1 MLRAAAG
8 RYQTRA
14 FVPVVPRVPWVPVV
28 PLLLALAFVSCQ
40 RKPAPWFLLTDVVAP
55 GIELYQSTDTTLI
68 DPAGPIAVSMVK
80 LDPVKVRLASVLS
93 KDDVMGV
100 ERVDAMAAR
109 RGALVAINGGFF
121 NIKNGEP
128 VGLLKVAGELVSD
141 TEVQK
146 GVVAIRAPAAGRT
159 ELEFDQV
166 AVRVVMSFRA
176 GGRDWSVPID
186 GVDTT
191 RERGK
196 LMLYTP
202 SYFMDSD
209 TAPGGVEW
217 MLIPASTTDTFRVL
231 DIRHDAGHTPIPA
244 HGGVLSFGGLE
255 LPEALA
261 ALVPK
266 TDVTLARQWISVH
279 GAPPE
284 RLETADHV
292 VNGAGLL
299 KRDGRTPDNW
309 QSHEKLNPQSFIGMR
324 HPRTVIGTDAQGFIW
339 FLVID
344 GRRPDFSVGMTLP
357 ELVRLCDRLNLR
369 NALNLD
375 GGGSTT
381 LVVKGVVVNR
391 PTDPTGPRAVS
402 DAIVATLR

>member
-1 MLRAAAG
+1 MHR
-8 RYQTRA
+8 
-14 FVPVVPRVPWVPVV
+14 VVV
-28 PLLLALAFVSCQ
+28 LLALVVVGCGQ
-40 RKPAPWFLLTDVVAP
+40 KPAPWLSLTEVVAP
-55 GIELYQSTDTTLI
+55 GVELYQSNDTTLLE
-68 DPAGPIAVSMVK
+68 PAAPIAVAMVK
-80 LDPVKVRLASVLS
+80 LDPIKVRLASVLS
-93 KDDVMGV
+93 QDDVMGV
-100 ERVDAMAAR
+100 ERVDAIAAR
-109 RGALVAINGGFF
+109 RGAVVAINGGFF

-128 VGLLKVAGELVSD
+128 TGLLKVAGELVSD
-141 TEVQK
+141 TEVHK
-146 GVVAIRAPAAGRT
+146 GVVAIRAPEVGRT
-159 ELEFDQV
+159 ELDFDQV
-166 AVRVVMSFRA
+166 AVRVTLSYRA
-176 GGRDWSVPID
+176 DGRDWTAPID

-217 MLIPASTTDTFRVL
+217 ILTPASATDTFRVI
-231 DIRHDAGHTPIPA
+231 DIRSDAGHTPIPA
-244 HGGVLSFGGLE
+244 RGAVLSFGGLDV
-255 LPEALA
+255 PAALD
-261 ALVPK
+261 ALVPD
-266 TDVTLARQWISVH
+266 TVVALTRQWTSLQ
-279 GAPPE
+279 GSPPGRFE
-284 RLETADHV
+284 SFDHV

-309 QSHEKLNPQSFIGMR
+309 QTRERLNPQNFIDMR
-324 HPRTVIGTDAQGFIW
+324 HPRTVIGTDDRGAIW
-339 FLVID
+339 FVIVD

-357 ELVRLCDRLNLR
+357 ELVRLCDRLGLR

-381 LVVKGVVVNR
+381 LVVKGAIVNR

>member
-1 MLRAAAG
+1 
-8 RYQTRA
+8 
-14 FVPVVPRVPWVPVV
+14 
-28 PLLLALAFVSCQ
+28 
-40 RKPAPWFLLTDVVAP
+40 
-55 GIELYQSTDTTLI
+55 
-68 DPAGPIAVSMVK
+68 MVK
-80 LDPVKVRLASVLS
+80 LDPEKVRLASVLS

-128 VGLLKVAGELVSD
+128 IGLLKVAGELVSD
-141 TEVQK
+141 TDVQK

-176 GGRDWSVPID
+176 GGRDWSVPVD

-244 HGGVLSFGGLE
+244 RGGVLSFGGLE

-261 ALVPK
+261 ALAPK
-266 TDVTLARQWISVH
+266 TDVTLSASVDHRARRPARTARDGGSRRQRRRIAEARRPHARQLADAREAQPAELHRHAPSAH
-279 GAPPE
+279 GHRHRCA
-284 RLETADHV
+284 RLHLV
-292 VNGAGLL
+292 
-299 KRDGRTPDNW
+299 
-309 QSHEKLNPQSFIGMR
+309 SR
-324 HPRTVIGTDAQGFIW
+324 H
-339 FLVID
+339 
-344 GRRPDFSVGMTLP
+344 RRPPSRIQRRHDVARSSCGCASASASAT
-357 ELVRLCDRLNLR
+357 RSTSTAADRR
-369 NALNLD
+369 R
-375 GGGSTT
+375 S
-381 LVVKGVVVNR
+381 
-391 PTDPTGPRAVS
+391 S
-402 DAIVATLR
+402 

>member
-1 MLRAAAG
+1 
-8 RYQTRA
+8 
-14 FVPVVPRVPWVPVV
+14 V
-28 PLLLALAFVSCQ
+28 
-40 RKPAPWFLLTDVVAP
+40 
-55 GIELYQSTDTTLI
+55 ELYQSTDTTLV
-68 DPAGPIAVSMVK
+68 DPAGPISVSMVK
-80 LDPVKVRLASVLS
+80 LDPVKVRLASALS

-100 ERVDAMAAR
+100 ERVDAIAAR

-121 NIKNGEP
+121 NIRNGEP

-141 TEVQK
+141 SEVHK
-146 GVVAIRAPAAGRT
+146 GVVAIRAPEVGRT
-159 ELEFDQV
+159 ELDFDQV
-166 AVRVVMSFRA
+166 AVRVTLSYRA
-176 GGRDWSVPID
+176 GGRDWSAPID

-217 MLIPASTTDTFRVL
+217 TLTPASATDTFRVV
-231 DIRHDAGHTPIPA
+231 DIRRDAGHTPIPA
-244 HGGVLSFGGLE
+244 RGAVLSFGGLE
-255 LPEALA
+255 LPESLA
-261 ALVPK
+261 ALVPE
-266 TDVTLARQWISVH
+266 TVVALTRQWTTVH
-279 GAPPE
+279 GSPPG
-284 RLETADHV
+284 RLEAFDHV

-299 KRDGRTPDNW
+299 KRDGRMPDNW
-309 QSHEKLNPQSFIGMR
+309 QSHEKLNLQNFINMR

-339 FLVID
+339 FVVVD

-357 ELVRLCDRLNLR
+357 ELARLCDRLGLR